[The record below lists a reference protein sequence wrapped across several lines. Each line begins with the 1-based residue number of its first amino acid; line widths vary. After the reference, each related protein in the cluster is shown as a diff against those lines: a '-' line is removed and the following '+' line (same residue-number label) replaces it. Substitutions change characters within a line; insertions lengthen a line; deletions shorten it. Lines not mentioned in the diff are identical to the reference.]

1 MRRAR
6 ERAELGPGAG
16 NRSGDPSDRAKIFV
30 MERKGKPSGAVRRTG
45 IQYGLAQ
52 GIVRQK
58 GQGLGPR
65 SAKGGEQLLLTW
77 QSKG

>member
-1 MRRAR
+1 MRSNEALLSGQRWVVGCETSR

-30 MERKGKPSGAVRRTG
+30 MERKGKPSGAVRQAG

-58 GQGLGPR
+58 G
-65 SAKGGEQLLLTW
+65 
-77 QSKG
+77 